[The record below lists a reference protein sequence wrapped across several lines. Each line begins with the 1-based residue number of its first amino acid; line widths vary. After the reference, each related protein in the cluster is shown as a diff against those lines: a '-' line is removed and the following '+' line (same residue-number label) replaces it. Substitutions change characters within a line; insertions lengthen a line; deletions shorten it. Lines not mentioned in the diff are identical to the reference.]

1 MSPLFRLIA
10 LVIWSAVCVL
20 LIGLLKIIF
29 VKKANGLPRIF
40 HAGVLKIFG
49 LQITQLG
56 LMRSERPT
64 LFISNHISY
73 LDIFVLGAVIDGS
86 FVAKAEVSKWPIA
99 GFMAKLQRTIFI
111 ERQRRSS
118 TGEQRNMLQLR
129 LEERDNV
136 ILFPEGTSH
145 DGARVLSFKSAL
157 FAAAEREIDG
167 SPVMIQPVSIAYTTM
182 DGLPLTR
189 AQRSTVA
196 WYGDMSLLPH
206 IIQFLKASRTGV
218 TLKFHEPTSIK
229 EHQNRRKLASYCYQ
243 VVADGVQDVIYDRNQ
258 ATNHSLAHTGYNQ
271 SKP

>member
-29 VKKANGLPRIF
+29 VKKANGLPQIF

-56 LMRSERPT
+56 SMRSERPT
-64 LFISNHISY
+64 FFISNHISY

-86 FVAKAEVSKWPIA
+86 FVAKAEVSKWPIV

-118 TGEQRNMLQLR
+118 TGEQRNMLRLR
-129 LEERDNV
+129 LEESDNV

-167 SPVMIQPVSIAYTTM
+167 SPVMIQQI
-182 DGLPLTR
+182 GR
-189 AQRSTVA
+189 AHV
-196 WYGDMSLLPH
+196 
-206 IIQFLKASRTGV
+206 
-218 TLKFHEPTSIK
+218 
-229 EHQNRRKLASYCYQ
+229 
-243 VVADGVQDVIYDRNQ
+243 
-258 ATNHSLAHTGYNQ
+258 
-271 SKP
+271 

>member
-1 MSPLFRLIA
+1 MSPVYRLLA
-10 LVIWSAVCVL
+10 LMTWSAFCVL
-20 LIGLLKIIF
+20 LLGLLKIF
-29 VKKANGLPRIF
+29 LVKTANRLPLIY
-40 HAGVLKIFG
+40 HAGVLKIFS
-49 LQITQLG
+49 LKITQLG
-56 LMRSERPT
+56 SMRSDRPT

-86 FVAKAEVSKWPIA
+86 FVAKAEVSKWPIV

-129 LEERDNV
+129 LEESDNV

-229 EHQNRRKLASYCYQ
+229 EHQNRRKLASFCYQ
-243 VVADGVQDVIYDRNQ
+243 VVADGVQDVIYDRNP
-258 ATNHSLAHTGYNQ
+258 AANHSLAHTGYNQ